1 MSIETVNPYSMSKL
15 GKYEEDDEDTVKKT
29 FEGVN
34 REQEIWK
41 KSIDYRIKFLKD
53 EVIPRFKREKES
65 LATIMSSEMGKPI
78 TQSRAEIDKCIMM
91 TEYFCKEGKNF
102 LSDNVIET
110 EASKSF
116 VRFEPLG
123 TVFLVMPWNFP
134 LWQAMRAAIPAMV
147 AGNGIVLKHASIVTG
162 SAKKMEEIFDS
173 PLFRV
178 IKVSGS
184 RALSAIKYSDGVS
197 FTGSEM
203 AGMAIASEAGKHIK
217 KSVLELGGSDPFV
230 VLDDANLEQTA
241 KESTY
246 ARLQNNG
253 QSCIASKRFIVSKKI
268 SENFFELMK
277 ENFEKVRLGDQLD
290 DKTYIGPLSSASQAE
305 TVRKQIEQL
314 NSLGKLQMFGEQHGN
329 IIPPTIVQTEAN
341 YLDEVFG
348 PVAIFKT
355 FDTLEDAAKIC
366 NETGFG
372 LGASVWGSVDQA
384 EKVIP
389 MIRSGMV
396 FVNKVVASDPRL
408 PFGGVGKS
416 GYGRELS
423 KFGILEFTNFRTVW
437 IQERP

>member
-53 EVIPRFKREKES
+53 EVIPRFKREKEN
-65 LATIMSSEMGKPI
+65 LAKIMSSEMGKPI

>member
-290 DKTYIGPLSSASQAE
+290 DKTFIGPLSSASQAE

>member
-34 REQEIWK
+34 REQETWK
-41 KSIDYRIKFLKD
+41 KSIDDRIKFLKD

-290 DKTYIGPLSSASQAE
+290 DKTFIGPLSSASQAE